1 MINISNIID
10 DVPHSIFRNYFERAI
25 ENNQKNVEAV
35 SISSFN
41 IGLNEVESRM
51 VNLKYIKNNEW
62 IFFSNYDSLKA
73 RNFSS
78 HNQISSLFF
87 WESINVQV
95 RIKAKIFKTAAQF
108 SDEHYNKRTVKKNAL
123 ACSSM
128 QSQRIDSYDTVVKNY
143 NSIFEDISKIDNR
156 PSNWGGFSF
165 TPYYFEFWEGHES
178 RLNKR
183 DVYEIKSNVWHHS
196 ILQP

>member
-1 MINISNIID
+1 MINISSIID
-10 DVPHSIFRNYFERAI
+10 DEPHTVFRNCLERAL
-25 ENNQKNVEAV
+25 ENNQKNIEAI
-35 SISSFN
+35 SISSLN
-41 IGLNEVESRM
+41 IDLNEVESRM

-78 HNQISSLFF
+78 HDQISSLFF

-95 RIKAKIFKTAAQF
+95 RIKARIFKTSPQF
-108 SDEHYNKRTVKKNAL
+108 SDEHYKSRTVKKNAL
-123 ACSSM
+123 ASSSK
-128 QSQRIDSYDTVVKNY
+128 QSQKIDSYDTVLKNY
-143 NSIFEDISKIDNR
+143 NFMLKDVSKIENR

-165 TPYYFEFWEGHES
+165 IPYYFEFWEGHES

-183 DVYEIKSNVWHHS
+183 DVYEMKSNEWQHS